1 MGTIKLYALTIP
13 SVGVTQPVVTKSTV
27 HGIPKGLPIIPD
39 TVDITLAEYDPD
51 TRNAIT
57 AHHLKDYRRKRFNL
71 NLLPDVHTLFDDML
85 EGSDYW
91 RELLH
96 NEDAY
101 Y

>member
-1 MGTIKLYALTIP
+1 MGVIKLY
-13 SVGVTQPVVTKSTV
+13 TQVYSEMRAKQPEVVKQPDEISQ
-27 HGIPKGLPIIPD
+27 GLPIIPD
-39 TVDITLAEYDPD
+39 AVDVTLAEYDI
-51 TRNAIT
+51 TTKNAIT

-71 NLLPDVHTLFDDML
+71 NLLPEIHTLFDSLL

-91 RELLH
+91 NELLH

>member
-1 MGTIKLYALTIP
+1 MGAIGLFAKIGFGTMAKQTE
-13 SVGVTQPVVTKSTV
+13 VVTQPEEVSQ
-27 HGIPKGLPIIPD
+27 GLPIIPD
-39 TVDITLAEYDPD
+39 AIDVTLAEYDVQ
-51 TRNAIT
+51 TKNAIT

-71 NLLPDVHTLFDDML
+71 NLLPEVHTLFDCVL

-91 RELLH
+91 NELLH

>member
-1 MGTIKLYALTIP
+1 MGTIQLLAA
-13 SVGVTQPVVTKSTV
+13 VTFGTFVKQPEVTKV
-27 HGIPKGLPIIPD
+27 VNEVPAGLPIIPD
-39 TVDITLAEYDPD
+39 AIDVTLAEYDIA
-51 TRNAIT
+51 TKNAIT

-71 NLLPDVHTLFDDML
+71 NLLPEVHTLFDSVL

-91 RELLH
+91 NELLH